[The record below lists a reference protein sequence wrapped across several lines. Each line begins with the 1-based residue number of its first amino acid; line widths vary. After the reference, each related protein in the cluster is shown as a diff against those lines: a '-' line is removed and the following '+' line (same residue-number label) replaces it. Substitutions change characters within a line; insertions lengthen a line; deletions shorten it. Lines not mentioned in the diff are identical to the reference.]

1 MLQPALLAVIRSGR
15 QEKYPN
21 GLHQAGVKDSKT
33 QLSCG
38 PQDGSG
44 TTPPRTHMPMA
55 THLLKPSKEFRV
67 NNLCNDSL
75 HPRIYRDIFFFS
87 LFGQRLQTAS
97 RLPVLAG
104 GAGTASSQLCHPL
117 LPPQG
122 AVTQAAMARPAP
134 GGHCCC
140 CRLFV
145 TCPLVARS
153 KMNTGLQSKRLG
165 MRFRSAEGWLPCAM
179 GKAAPRSTRDPG
191 LAAARRGCPWGEEL
205 PMVCFPLTAVGRSR
219 AFRHTSPAW
228 KPEFLIFHRPAH
240 SAATAASSASET

>member
-1 MLQPALLAVIRSGR
+1 MVLAQP
-15 QEKYPN
+15 
-21 GLHQAGVKDSKT
+21 
-33 QLSCG
+33 
-38 PQDGSG
+38 
-44 TTPPRTHMPMA
+44 PPRTHMPMA

-134 GGHCCC
+134 GGHGCC